1 MKKRIDHLQAENQT
15 LKSDVD
21 RQRATVNKI
30 PNLSKNKNIPSE

>member
-30 PNLSKNKNIPSE
+30 PIFRKIKIFI